1 MKNDYEVRAQKFIRQ
16 IFPYLE
22 GCRNDHSDREYAVW
36 TFNRDHNRKVMYEHG
51 MTRYALITADY
62 VVKVDYACT
71 RWGNSEDEMELYEE
85 AVQDGF
91 EYLFAKISRYLYQ
104 DMAFYIMP
112 RIHGIGSKFYDAD
125 EYMTASEVNWCC
137 DHGLCDLHN
146 QNYGWQDGHV
156 VIFDYAARY

>member
-22 GCRNDHSDREYAVW
+22 GCRNNHSEREYAVW
-36 TFNRDHNRKVMYEHG
+36 AFNNDYNRKVMYEHG

-91 EYLFAKISRYLYQ
+91 EYLFAKISRYMYQ
-104 DMAFYIMP
+104 DRVFYIMP
-112 RIHGIGSKFYDAD
+112 RIHGIGSKCYDAD
-125 EYMTASEVNWCC
+125 EYMTAFEADWCC

-146 QNYGWQDGHV
+146 HNYGWKDGHV